1 VTRPRRARRRRAA
14 GQTQKRTVWILFVI
28 LGAAAAIAI
37 AAILLG
43 QPAGPEVIG
52 DTVLVN
58 NTRCPMSG
66 RLIPPELRERWR
78 VELAYTGPLD
88 TYRDKT
94 LVFNTGSAECAAQ
107 LPQLWRTERDV
118 VIARTGLAE

>member
-1 VTRPRRARRRRAA
+1 
-14 GQTQKRTVWILFVI
+14 VWILFVI